1 MKILVELDLFIRN
14 ALIIWTAPVTVPKIP
29 RILFQRLQSFIL
41 LSLLHF
47 IYTLDTF
54 DSSLLHEQKNNF
66 SACCA
71 AFRWC
76 KSPGHLKLAQ
86 LRSQIPLFV
95 EKQADFIFL
104 RPEGPIVHFLETI
117 LGQRTKYF
125 HFLSTFLHRIIRR
138 PNSKHDLEKTM
149 RGKFLEKPTVH
160 NCRSLDK
167 IKIS

>member
-1 MKILVELDLFIRN
+1 MLDQI
-14 ALIIWTAPVTVPKIP
+14 VPNCHH
-29 RILFQRLQSFIL
+29 
-41 LSLLHF
+41 SL
-47 IYTLDTF
+47 
-54 DSSLLHEQKNNF
+54 
-66 SACCA
+66 AV
-71 AFRWC
+71 R
-76 KSPGHLKLAQ
+76 KSHLKLAQ

-167 IKIS
+167 IKTSLVHFDSLIPRRPQFVVLILFHTFLGMH